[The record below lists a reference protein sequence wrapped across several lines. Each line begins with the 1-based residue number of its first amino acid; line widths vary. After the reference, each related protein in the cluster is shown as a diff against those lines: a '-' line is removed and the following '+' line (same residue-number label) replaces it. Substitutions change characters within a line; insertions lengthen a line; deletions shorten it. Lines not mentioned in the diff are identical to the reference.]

1 MMREQCIPIST
12 ERLLH
17 RIKLA
22 GMCMQDVTRATGT
35 SMRMLTKRGKTT
47 VMTAQAVAS
56 VLRCEVTDLMPP
68 TEPGTNDVQQYVTTD
83 ILLGPECHERAPC
96 FARSGKGR
104 CTILTSTYGHG
115 ERACPFRKAKRKD
128 RNI

>member
-1 MMREQCIPIST
+1 MREQCIPIST

-35 SMRMLTKRGKTT
+35 SMWTITKRCKTT
-47 VMTAQAVAS
+47 VMTAQAIADVLHCKVA
-56 VLRCEVTDLMPP
+56 DLMPP
-68 TEPGTNDVQQYVTTD
+68 MTESETQSITADM
-83 ILLGPECHERAPC
+83 LLGPECHEKAPC

-115 ERACPFRKAKRKD
+115 ERACPFRKTHRKD
-128 RNI
+128 RNTQ

>member
-1 MMREQCIPIST
+1 MREQCIPIST

-35 SMRMLTKRGKTT
+35 SMWSITKRCKTT
-47 VMTAQAVAS
+47 VTTAQAIADVLHCKVA
-56 VLRCEVTDLMPP
+56 DLMPP
-68 TEPGTNDVQQYVTTD
+68 MTESETQSITADM
-83 ILLGPECHERAPC
+83 LLGPECHERAPC

-104 CTILTSTYGHG
+104 CAILTSTYGCG
-115 ERACPFRKAKRKD
+115 EKACPFRKAHRKD
-128 RNI
+128 RNT

>member
-1 MMREQCIPIST
+1 MREQCIPIST

-35 SMRMLTKRGKTT
+35 SMWSITKRCKTT
-47 VMTAQAVAS
+47 VMTAQAIADVLHCKVA
-56 VLRCEVTDLMPP
+56 DLMPP
-68 TEPGTNDVQQYVTTD
+68 MTESETQSITADM
-83 ILLGPECHERAPC
+83 LLGPECSERAPC

-104 CTILTSTYGHG
+104 CTILTSTYGCG
-115 ERACPFRKAKRKD
+115 DKACPFRKKRRKD
-128 RNI
+128 RT

>member
-1 MMREQCIPIST
+1 MREQCIPIST

-35 SMRMLTKRGKTT
+35 SMWTITKRCKTT
-47 VMTAQAVAS
+47 VMTAQAIAD

-68 TEPGTNDVQQYVTTD
+68 MTESETQSITADM
-83 ILLGPECHERAPC
+83 LLGPECHERAPC
-96 FARSGKGR
+96 FARSSQGR
-104 CTILTSTYGHG
+104 CTILTSTYGRC
-115 ERACPFRKAKRKD
+115 EKACPFRKAKRKD
-128 RNI
+128 RT

>member
-1 MMREQCIPIST
+1 MREQCIPIST

-22 GMCMQDVTRATGT
+22 GMCMQDVTRATGSDMWT
-35 SMRMLTKRGKTT
+35 ITKRCKTT
-47 VMTAQAVAS
+47 VMTAQAIADVLHCKVA
-56 VLRCEVTDLMPP
+56 DLMPP
-68 TEPGTNDVQQYVTTD
+68 MTESETQLITADM
-83 ILLGPECHERAPC
+83 LLGPECHERAPC

-115 ERACPFRKAKRKD
+115 DRACPFRKKRRKD
-128 RNI
+128 RNTQ

>member
-1 MMREQCIPIST
+1 MREQCIPIST

-35 SMRMLTKRGKTT
+35 SMWMLTKRCKTT
-47 VMTAQAVAS
+47 VMTAQAIADVLHCKVA
-56 VLRCEVTDLMPP
+56 DLMPP
-68 TEPGTNDVQQYVTTD
+68 MTESETQLITADM
-83 ILLGPECHERAPC
+83 LLGPECHEKAPC

-104 CTILTSTYGHG
+104 CTILTSTYGCG
-115 ERACPFRKAKRKD
+115 DKACPFRKAKRKD
-128 RNI
+128 RT